1 KQLIISSQSVELI
14 NHFEAQDIIVV
25 DKEGDQSIFTR
36 MDNEK
41 LQTWLEE
48 YTLGEIWASNLI
60 GGRPK

>member
-1 KQLIISSQSVELI
+1 
-14 NHFEAQDIIVV
+14 IIVV

-36 MDNEK
+36 MNNEK

>member
-1 KQLIISSQSVELI
+1 
-14 NHFEAQDIIVV
+14 IVV
-25 DKEGDQSIFTR
+25 DKENDESTFTR

-41 LQTWLEE
+41 LEAWLEE